1 MVELYENVFNAQPK
15 NEEFGIQWF
24 MAMVRNSD
32 YKGQQQAAVKLQ
44 RVFKKDKYLFWAIMS
59 LALQVGSTMLNHVTQ
74 EPNVRFINSETYR
87 DNTETNYRTRWRNA

>member
-1 MVELYENVFNAQPK
+1 MSLLDHCMVELYENVFNAQPK

-59 LALQVGSTMLNHVTQ
+59 LALQVGRQHNA
-74 EPNVRFINSETYR
+74 EPCYSGTWCTIY
-87 DNTETNYRTRWRNA
+87 